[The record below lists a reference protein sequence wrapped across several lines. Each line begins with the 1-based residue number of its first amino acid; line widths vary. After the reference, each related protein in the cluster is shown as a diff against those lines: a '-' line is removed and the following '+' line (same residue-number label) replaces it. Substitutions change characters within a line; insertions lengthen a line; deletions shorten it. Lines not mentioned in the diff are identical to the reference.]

1 MKWVVSFSSLGPF
14 APSRSAQVF
23 SLEEAAKDRAHTL
36 THEDVAFTG
45 NDDVLRDISAVL
57 DAVRGDSRAGSEYS
71 DESEGEEMDIGDA
84 CRVISVDGESG
95 LGKSRLLREV
105 RSVHQAEW
113 KCVEAHADEV
123 SQGRPFAVWL
133 SIIRNLLTVRMGEP
147 EPKALGRE
155 SPLTLDDSAHELL
168 HLSALASKVGK
179 ALDIEEEEEYEGGE
193 RAKYIHGK
201 MTRSQRVKF
210 GSHLSCF
217 DDDDEECARGVL

>member
-1 MKWVVSFSSLGPF
+1 M
-14 APSRSAQVF
+14 
-23 SLEEAAKDRAHTL
+23 
-36 THEDVAFTG
+36 AFTG

-71 DESEGEEMDIGDA
+71 DESDGEETDIGDA

-133 SIIRNLLTVRMGEP
+133 SIIRNLLTVRMSEP

-179 ALDIEEEEEYEGGE
+179 ALDIEEEEEYDGGE
-193 RAKYIHGK
+193 RAKYVHAK

-210 GSHLSCF
+210 GDKLSCF
-217 DDDDEECARGVL
+217 DDDDEACARGVLRCCGAFTPSMRVVSRNDGSGWSFFQF

>member
-1 MKWVVSFSSLGPF
+1 
-14 APSRSAQVF
+14 
-23 SLEEAAKDRAHTL
+23 
-36 THEDVAFTG
+36 
-45 NDDVLRDISAVL
+45 
-57 DAVRGDSRAGSEYS
+57 
-71 DESEGEEMDIGDA
+71 MDIGDA

-105 RSVHQAEW
+105 RAVHANEW

-133 SIIRNLLTVRMGEP
+133 SIIRNLLTVRMSEP

-179 ALDIEEEEEYEGGE
+179 ALDIEEEEEYDGNYSIDEDGVEWFEDEDGYWWYREEGAE
-193 RAKYIHGK
+193 DWSEYN
-201 MTRSQRVKF
+201 
-210 GSHLSCF
+210 
-217 DDDDEECARGVL
+217 E